1 MNSFLFLCLLIIIT
15 TNKLT
20 PNNNLRKDRVKR
32 NVQIRTDFPE
42 DTDIVIDTNDPQL
55 YIINITYYYFYDQGL
70 DLYLFSDPEIN
81 VTITLLITLYIDQ
94 FNDSLGYWTSKEI
107 DVRAYDYDGTGEL
120 FSAYIDDLIL
130 DDSSSISISILNII
144 IESNN
149 TISNYYVYF
158 EEMTYTY
165 PEDTSIGDWSDL
177 HEEYV
182 DYSTDT
188 DIYSSLNDTNNT
200 DISPINRA
208 SKSSG
213 SIPIGAIIGIIS
225 AVIVVGV
232 VIVTICLCRR
242 KKTRPPEGP
251 PEVQPGQKKGSGIT
265 QGIKNGDTLVND
277 TLEKFEINQKDKT
290 SDIIPKRTFILK
302 TTSQKEIK
310 IEIEE
315 NKNIGDLRKLYFE
328 TIGQPYLNEDKT
340 IYFLVDGNYL
350 STESNILIKDK
361 FNENDKKKVI
371 IIADNE
377 DKIKLQ

>member
-1 MNSFLFLCLLIIIT
+1 MNSFLFLCLLIIIK

-20 PNNNLRKDRVKR
+20 PKNNLRKDRVKR
-32 NVQIRTDFPE
+32 NVQIATDFPE
-42 DTDIVIDTNDPQL
+42 DTDTVIDTNDPQL

-242 KKTRPPEGP
+242 KKTKPPEGP
-251 PEVQPGQKKGSGIT
+251 PQGPPGQQGGSGIL
-265 QGIKNGDTLVND
+265 QGNQNEITIMNATLAN
-277 TLEKFEINQKDKT
+277 
-290 SDIIPKRTFILK
+290 LK
-302 TTSQKEIK
+302 TNPEGKKIFIFQTTAQKTVE

-315 NKNIGDLRKLYFE
+315 DKNILDLRKLYFE
-328 TIGQPYLNEDKT
+328 TIKKPELYIDKSMC
-340 IYFLVDGNYL
+340 FLVNCVNLPIDTYV
-350 STESNILIKDK
+350 LIKDCFK
-361 FNENDKKKVI
+361 DRNEAIVI
-371 IIADNE
+371 LIADN
-377 DKIKLQ
+377 DDKLQNE

>member
-20 PNNNLRKDRVKR
+20 PKNNLRKDRVKR

>member
-1 MNSFLFLCLLIIIT
+1 MNSFLFLCLLIIIK

-20 PNNNLRKDRVKR
+20 PKNNLRKDRVKR
-32 NVQIRTDFPE
+32 NVQIATDFPE
-42 DTDIVIDTNDPQL
+42 DTDTVIDTNDPQL

-242 KKTRPPEGP
+242 KKTKPPEGP
-251 PEVQPGQKKGSGIT
+251 PQGPPGQQGGSGIL
-265 QGIKNGDTLVND
+265 QGNQNEITIMNATLAN
-277 TLEKFEINQKDKT
+277 
-290 SDIIPKRTFILK
+290 LK
-302 TTSQKEIK
+302 TNPEGKKIFIFKTTAQKTVE

-315 NKNIGDLRKLYFE
+315 DKNIQDLIKLYFE
-328 TIGQPYLNEDKT
+328 TIKKPELYGDESIL
-340 IYFLVDGNYL
+340 FLVNG
-350 STESNILIKDK
+350 NILPLDPNVVIKEK
-361 FNENDKKKVI
+361 FKDRNEAIVILIDDND
-371 IIADNE
+371 E
-377 DKIKLQ
+377 KI

>member
-1 MNSFLFLCLLIIIT
+1 MNSFLFLCLLIIIK

-20 PNNNLRKDRVKR
+20 PKNNLRKDRVKR
-32 NVQIRTDFPE
+32 NVQIATDFPE
-42 DTDIVIDTNDPQL
+42 DTDTVIDTNDPQL

-242 KKTRPPEGP
+242 KKTKPPEGP
-251 PEVQPGQKKGSGIT
+251 PQGPPGQQGGSGIL
-265 QGIKNGDTLVND
+265 QGNQNEITIMNATLAN
-277 TLEKFEINQKDKT
+277 
-290 SDIIPKRTFILK
+290 LK
-302 TTSQKEIK
+302 TNPEGKKIFIFQTTAQKTVE

-315 NKNIGDLRKLYFE
+315 DKNILDLRKLYFE
-328 TIGQPYLNEDKT
+328 TIKKPELYIDKS
-340 IYFLVDGNYL
+340 ICFLVNGGNL
-350 STESNILIKDK
+350 PLDPNVLIKD
-361 FNENDKKKVI
+361 
-371 IIADNE
+371 
-377 DKIKLQ
+377 